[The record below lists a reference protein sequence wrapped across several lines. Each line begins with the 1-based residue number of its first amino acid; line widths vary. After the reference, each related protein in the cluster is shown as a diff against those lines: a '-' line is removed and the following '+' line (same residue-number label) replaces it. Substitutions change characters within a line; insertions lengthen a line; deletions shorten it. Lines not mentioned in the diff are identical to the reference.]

1 MNPHGR
7 PFRRTVLIVVGLH
20 LGLLLFVGLPFAS
33 CHKPPPIQPVEIIDL
48 GSLRPGPGLPSPT
61 SSSSQPTPSQPPS
74 EIPNQ
79 ESKIQNPP
87 PQSSPAE
94 EPEPTPTPPTPEP
107 TPDPK
112 PEPKPSPKTEP
123 TPLPIT
129 KPVPTPQPETPAK
142 HQVKVSTTKKKVPVS
157 STSPSETKTSSPK
170 STAPVGPTASD
181 IKNRLASKLPAEQSG
196 GGGDGAGNAGRPDGV
211 ADDFSWYRALI
222 KQSIL
227 SAWKKPPIP
236 AGEKIYTEVE
246 IRIAFDGSVTFIKLS
261 RPSGDPTM
269 DASVEQ
275 AVRSTPRLPK
285 PLPPGLGS
293 PDYIVIIQFKL
304 E

>member
-1 MNPHGR
+1 VNPHGR

-20 LGLLLFVGLPFAS
+20 VGLLLFVGLPFAS
-33 CHKPPPIQPVEIIDL
+33 CHKPPTIQPVEIIDL
-48 GSLRPGPGLPSPT
+48 GSLRPGPGLPSPA

-94 EPEPTPTPPTPEP
+94 EPEPTPTLPTPE
-107 TPDPK
+107 PK

-123 TPLPIT
+123 TPLPVT

-142 HQVKVSTTKKKVPVS
+142 HQVKVSTTKKKVSIS
-157 STSPSETKTSSPK
+157 STSPAESKTSSPK
-170 STAPVGPTASD
+170 STAPAGPTASD
-181 IKNRLASKLPAEQSG
+181 IKNRLASKLPAEEGG

-222 KQSIL
+222 KQSIQ

-246 IRIAFDGSVTFIKLS
+246 IKIAFDGSVTFIKLS
-261 RPSGDPTM
+261 RPSGDPAM

-275 AVRSTPRLPK
+275 AVRSTPRLAK
-285 PLPPGLGS
+285 PLPSGLGS

>member
-1 MNPHGR
+1 VNPHGR
-7 PFRRTVLIVVGLH
+7 PFRRTVLIVVALH
-20 LGLLLFVGLPFAS
+20 VGLLLFVGLPFAS

-61 SSSSQPTPSQPPS
+61 SYSSQPTPSQPPS

-94 EPEPTPTPPTPEP
+94 EPELTPTPPTPEP
-107 TPDPK
+107 
-112 PEPKPSPKTEP
+112 KPSPKPEP
-123 TPLPIT
+123 TPLPVT
-129 KPVPTPQPETPAK
+129 KPAPIPQPEAPAK
-142 HQVKVSTTKKKVPVS
+142 HQVKVSTTKKKVSVP
-157 STSPSETKTSSPK
+157 STSSSESKTSTPK
-170 STAPVGPTASD
+170 STAPAGPTASD
-181 IKNRLASKLPAEQSG
+181 IKNRLASKLPAEQGG
-196 GGGDGAGNAGRPDGV
+196 GGGDGAGNAGRPDGI
-211 ADDFSWYRALI
+211 ADDYSWYRALI
-222 KQSIL
+222 KQSIQ

-246 IRIAFDGSVTFIKLS
+246 IKIAFDGSVTFIKLS
-261 RPSGDPTM
+261 RPSGDPAM

-275 AVRSTPRLPK
+275 AVRSTPRLAK
-285 PLPPGLGS
+285 PLPSGLGS
-293 PDYIVIIQFKL
+293 PDYTVIIQFKL

>member
-33 CHKPPPIQPVEIIDL
+33 CHKPPTIQPVEIIDL

-61 SSSSQPTPSQPPS
+61 PSSAQDSPTQPAS
-74 EIPNQ
+74 E
-79 ESKIQNPP
+79 IQNPKSKISVP
-87 PQSSPAE
+87 PEPPPAE

-107 TPDPK
+107 KPDIK
-112 PEPKPSPKTEP
+112 PTPKTEP
-123 TPLPIT
+123 TPLPVT
-129 KPVPTPQPETPAK
+129 KPAPIPQPETPAK
-142 HQVKVSTTKKKVPVS
+142 HQVKVSTTKKKVSVS
-157 STSPSETKTSSPK
+157 SASPSGSKTSSPK
-170 STAPVGPTASD
+170 STAPAGPTASD
-181 IKNRLASKLPAEQSG
+181 IKNRLASKLPAEEGG

-222 KQSIL
+222 KQSIQ
-227 SAWKKPPIP
+227 SAWKKPPIL

-246 IRIAFDGSVTFIKLS
+246 IKIAFDGSVTFIKLS

-293 PDYIVIIQFKL
+293 PDYTVIIQFKL

>member
-7 PFRRTVLIVVGLH
+7 PFRRTVLIVVALH
-20 LGLLLFVGLPFAS
+20 VGLLLFVGLPFAS
-33 CHKPPPIQPVEIIDL
+33 CHKPPTIQPVEIIDL

-79 ESKIQNPP
+79 ESKIQNSPS
-87 PQSSPAE
+87 QSAPAE
-94 EPEPTPTPPTPEP
+94 EPEPTPPTPEP
-107 TPDPK
+107 KPDPK
-112 PEPKPSPKTEP
+112 PTPKTEP
-123 TPLPIT
+123 IPLPVT
-129 KPVPTPQPETPAK
+129 KPAPIPQPETPAK
-142 HQVKVSTTKKKVPVS
+142 HQVKVSTTKKKVSVS
-157 STSPSETKTSSPK
+157 STSPSESKTSSPK
-170 STAPVGPTASD
+170 STAPAGPTASD
-181 IKNRLASKLPAEQSG
+181 IKNRLASKLPAEQGG

-222 KQSIL
+222 KQSIQ

-246 IRIAFDGSVTFIKLS
+246 IKIAFDGSVTFIKLS
-261 RPSGDPTM
+261 RPSGDPAM

-275 AVRSTPRLPK
+275 AVRSTPRLAK
-285 PLPPGLGS
+285 PLPLGLGS
-293 PDYIVIIQFKL
+293 PDYTVIIQFKL